1 MVVLQRDSVLDMVQR
16 DNYEQLI
23 YALLYLSMNASKQNK
38 IILYIYSMEEYMY
51 VCMHER
57 SRRA

>member
-1 MVVLQRDSVLDMVQR
+1 MVVLQRDSVLDAVQR

-38 IILYIYSMEEYMY
+38 IIVYIYSMEEYMY